1 MLQWSKGEEMKMSR
15 GLFAAAVGALLAA
28 PAGALDWERITIN
41 GYTSVEYERRI
52 DDEGKGDANGSFD
65 SDGFDIVFNFQAT
78 DNVRAA
84 CDLTWEHGAA
94 TEDGRGN
101 VGVEYAF
108 IEYAFSDLLK
118 VRAGKMFTPFGI
130 FNEIHT
136 AKPAFLTV
144 KEAASINKTERI
156 VKGSAYRFFPRWGTG
171 IQITGD
177 GAFGERRWDYN
188 VMISNGEQEE
198 TNPFEEDDNSQKALT
213 GRMRC
218 DLNDEVRVGVSAY
231 TESIDSGDLVRISS
245 GGLLLEWEHGNFQ
258 LWSEA
263 AFGRLRHDGGYE
275 QDQIG
280 FYVQPSW
287 RFENGVTPYMRFDW
301 IDPDRDADGDEGHDL
316 IVGVNWEPQRWFMV
330 KLENNWFKGG
340 RNTNLAEFSGRDY
353 NEVKAALVL
362 GW

>member
-1 MLQWSKGEEMKMSR
+1 MKMSR
-15 GLFAAAVGALLAA
+15 GLLAALAATLLAA

-41 GYTSVEYERRI
+41 GYASVEYERQI
-52 DDEGKGDANGSFD
+52 DDEGEGDPNGSFD
-65 SDGFDIVFNFQAT
+65 SDGFDIVINFQAT

-84 CDLTWEHGAA
+84 CDLTWEHGSA

-101 VGVEYAF
+101 VGLEYAF

-144 KEAASINKTERI
+144 KEAASVNKTERI
-156 VKGSAYRFFPRWGTG
+156 VDGAYRFYPRWVTG
-171 IQITGD
+171 LQVLGD

-188 VMISNGEQEE
+188 LVVGNGEQED
-198 TNPFEEDDNSQKALT
+198 TNPFEEDNNAQKDITA
-213 GRMRC
+213 RMRV
-218 DLNDEVRVGVSAY
+218 DLNDEMRVGVSAY
-231 TESIDSGDLVRISS
+231 HDTFDSDELDKVTSAGALF
-245 GGLLLEWEHGNFQ
+245 EWEHGEFQ
-258 LWSEA
+258 LWAEA
-263 AFGRLRHDGGYE
+263 AYGSLHLADGGT
-275 QDQIG
+275 QKQLG

-287 RFENGVTPYMRFDW
+287 RFENGITPYLRYDW
-301 IDPDRDADGDEGHDL
+301 VDPDRDSDDDEGHDL
-316 IVGVNWEPQRWFMV
+316 IVGVNWEAQRWFMV

-340 RNTNLAEFSGRDY
+340 KNTNLGSLPGRDY